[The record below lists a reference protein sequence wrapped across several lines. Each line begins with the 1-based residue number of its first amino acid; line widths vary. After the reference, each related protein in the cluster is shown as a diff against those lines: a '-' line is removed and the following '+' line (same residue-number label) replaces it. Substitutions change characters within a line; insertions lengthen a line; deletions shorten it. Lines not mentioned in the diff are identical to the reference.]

1 MNIIPQ
7 LNLNKHPRTCTPN
20 SLIDCRNMMFDVEKG
35 VMSNENIIN
44 KSDVFDID
52 ILRST
57 IGDIG
62 NYEIIGSINCANEVV
77 FFIKY
82 NYSGETTSYICLY
95 RTGKDNPVHL
105 TDRQIE
111 YIEGAKITG
120 THTYNMNGELIIT
133 FSQYVESD
141 DKYFPLS
148 TINLDSGDEVNY
160 KLPIVPEVFIPYVK
174 NYKYISGSA
183 WYKGQNYFF
192 IRYKINKYDY
202 TQWYDLHKNIYC
214 DNWDLRDII
223 NVRLSESSNSPNNY
237 QSFRKQL
244 YSSDDSDISNTGITL
259 ELGNLDV
266 RYEYYQIGVLV
277 MKKDY
282 NKSFMT
288 SDIPINNITVNV
300 DSNVFKEDESSYA
313 EFIKEYDN
321 IYNVKEITNF
331 KNKVFI
337 SNYIERNKDIDFEVN
352 AYIDRKAYFGRQYS
366 SIDYDDISIENDTL
380 WAVKFAS
387 TLGPSIYGLS
397 NIDSITINN
406 TNISIEDF
414 IFLPFLIGGA
424 TRGLIGTYISS
435 MPTYTNIDTFVNNGY
450 KLQIDRIIIFSHF
463 RSTDFSKQGQ
473 YYYKFKDYN
482 SRQSRYYSYNGND
495 SGKVIL
501 YNHKFYYIRT
511 DTVEEIGN
519 VIGIVPVGSADS
531 DMIVLD
537 GNDFNSTNTYYSQN
551 DIAEEYDGTEEI
563 DGDVRK
569 LRCLIPGE
577 YYSFYIHFVD
587 KYGIATN
594 GYNIN
599 VDKVIDSE
607 IDANNGILSTSFT
620 NKNGNH
626 IIGIPIDGNSYTT
639 LNDDTGNIPLY
650 YLNVEINSIPEGY
663 IGWFISYEKLEKT
676 SIYKGYSYYLYP
688 NTGEYPNGVYTTKF
702 NYDDKLN
709 LNINKIFGYMN
720 TTPTHVNPIPT
731 SALETIDIINKQ
743 FFANNDTNNILY
755 NSRLIYG
762 GDSRD
767 NEDSTDNNK
776 RAYNLWVSLL
786 HDVDNLDRYTSKNK
800 LLVPLSRVVY
810 DTGKY
815 SFIDENYDGVLTQL
829 DAIVYSSRFVF
840 DNTDNKFRT
849 LSFGSISITA
859 NNNEVYK
866 DILDEK
872 ILIVTRYFID
882 NFYNESK
889 VFNNKPQII
898 LTVQHPEND
907 DAKFYLGVWTDPK
920 DLVDLYKMPQ
930 YAINE
935 NYPKMLVNYDPD
947 FNNQTV
953 FDKTI
958 RRSNVIA
965 DESLENSWRI
975 FEFDQYINIKEN
987 KGKITNLASIGNIFL
1002 VHTEHSLFQFDFNDR
1017 LTSNG
1022 GIVEVDQKDIFESRY
1037 TELFN
1042 SELGFGG
1049 LQERDAYC
1057 VGDFGYMWYNTD
1069 FKRFFILSKEGP
1081 KDISSSING
1090 WLDKVDI
1097 RNVRF
1102 GDDKFRKRL
1111 IIRFDDEGDICALT
1125 YNYASTTFVSINKYI
1140 ITNQSTEIRVDNLF
1154 AYTKTKLFMTNC
1166 ADIYEFNENEYNPN
1180 FRLSII
1186 NNVNYDEIKFIE
1198 YIQYIITKIN
1208 SNSDNIMDI
1217 DYTQPVGRRIDNGR
1231 SISNPKLLV
1240 PYSGDKLIIISE
1252 EISTNQINLGKF
1264 EDGVNNNNN
1273 VHTNNHNVFYE
1284 LGKWNLNKLLD
1295 TRDGRLFGKYFI
1307 STFSF
1312 TEENN
1317 NKIEF
1322 ESINLAL
1329 TKYRR

>member
-1 MNIIPQ
+1 MNIVPQ
-7 LNLNKHPRTCTPN
+7 LNLNKHPRTCAPN
-20 SLIDCRNMMFDVEKG
+20 SLVDCRNMMFDVEKG
-35 VMSNENIIN
+35 VMSNENMIN
-44 KSDVFDID
+44 KSDVFDIN
-52 ILRST
+52 ILRNA
-57 IGDIG
+57 IGDIE
-62 NYEIIGSINCANEVV
+62 NYEIIGSINCANEIV

-82 NYSGETTSYICLY
+82 NYSEETTNYICLY

-105 TDRQIE
+105 IDRQVE
-111 YIEGAKITG
+111 FIEGAKITG

-133 FSQYVESD
+133 FSQYVESN

-148 TINLDSGDEVNY
+148 TINLDAGDEVNY

-223 NVRLSESSNSPNNY
+223 NVRLSESSDNPGRY
-237 QSFRKQL
+237 AGFIKQL
-244 YSSDDSDISNTGITL
+244 YSSDDSDISNTGINL
-259 ELGNLDV
+259 ELENLDV

-277 MKKDY
+277 IKKDY

-288 SDIPINNITVNV
+288 SDIPISNITVNV

-313 EFIKEYDN
+313 EFIKEYNN

-352 AYIDRKAYFGRQYS
+352 AYIDRKAYFGRQNSTITYE
-366 SIDYDDISIENDTL
+366 DISIEDDTL
-380 WAVKFAS
+380 WAVKFDS
-387 TLGPSIYGLS
+387 VLGPSIYGLS
-397 NIDSITINN
+397 NVGSITINN
-406 TNISIEDF
+406 TNVPVKNF
-414 IFLPFLIGGA
+414 IFLPFLLGGA
-424 TRGLIGTYISS
+424 TKGLIGTYIPS
-435 MPTYTNIDTFVNNGY
+435 MPTYKNIKAFINNEY
-450 KLQIDRIIIFSHF
+450 NLQISRIVVFSNF
-463 RSTDFSKQGQ
+463 ESAEFSKQGQ

-482 SRQSRYYSYNGND
+482 SRQSEYNTHVGD
-495 SGKVIL
+495 FEKIIL
-501 YNHKFYYIRT
+501 YDNDNQDENDNSFYNIRNNS
-511 DTVEEIGN
+511 VEEIGK
-519 VIGIVPVGSADS
+519 VIGIVPRNGSDK
-531 DMIVLD
+531 DMIVL
-537 GNDFNSTNTYYSQN
+537 NAKDFKHTNSSYNQTAIVTGYN
-551 DIAEEYDGTEEI
+551 GTEEI
-563 DGDVRK
+563 DGDIRK

-599 VDKVIDSE
+599 VDKVINLEVNSE
-607 IDANNGILSTSFT
+607 VDANNGILSTSFT
-620 NKNGNH
+620 NKNGNY
-626 IIGIPIDGNSYTT
+626 IIGIPIDEDSYTS
-639 LNDDTGNIPLY
+639 DDAGNIALY
-650 YLNVEINSIPEGY
+650 YLNVEINSIPDGY
-663 IGWFISYEKLEKT
+663 IGWFISYEKLEKR
-676 SIYKGYSYYLYP
+676 SIYKGYSYYLAS
-688 NTGEYPNGVYTTKF
+688 GSLGYPNGVYTTKF

-709 LNINKIFGYMN
+709 LNINKIFGYVKDPTRGN
-720 TTPTHVNPIPT
+720 PNPTPAPEI
-731 SALETIDIINKQ
+731 IDIINKQ
-743 FFANNDTNNILY
+743 FFANNDTNNVLY
-755 NSRLIYG
+755 NSRLLYG
-762 GDSRD
+762 GDSRG
-767 NEDSTDNNK
+767 ENK
-776 RAYNLWVSLL
+776 RAYNSWVSLL
-786 HDVDNLDRYTSKNK
+786 HDADDLDRYTSKNK

-810 DTGKY
+810 NTGKY
-815 SFIDENYDGVLTQL
+815 SFVDENYDGVLTQL
-829 DAIVYSSRFVF
+829 DAVVYSSRFVF
-840 DNTDNKFRT
+840 DNTDNKFRKLT
-849 LSFGSISITA
+849 FGSIH
-859 NNNEVYK
+859 NNSEVYK
-866 DILDEK
+866 DTLDTG

-898 LTVQHPEND
+898 LTVQHPESDN
-907 DAKFYLGVWTDPK
+907 AKFYLGVWTDPK

-935 NYPKMLVNYDPD
+935 NYPRMLVNYDPD
-947 FNNQTV
+947 FNNQTI

-1022 GIVEVDQKDIFESRY
+1022 GIIEVDQKDIFESRY

-1049 LQERDAYC
+1049 LQESDAYC
-1057 VGDFGYMWYNTD
+1057 IGDFGYMWYNTD

-1111 IIRFDDEGDICALT
+1111 IIRFDDEGDISALT
-1125 YNYASTTFVSINKYI
+1125 YNYASTTFVSINKYTI
-1140 ITNQSTEIRVDNLF
+1140 NNQLTKVRVDNLF
-1154 AYTKTKLFMTNC
+1154 AYTKTKLFMTDGAN
-1166 ADIYEFNENEYNPN
+1166 IYEFNENEYNPD

-1198 YIQYIITKIN
+1198 YIQYIITKIS
-1208 SNSDNIMDI
+1208 SNSDNVMDI
-1217 DYTQPVGRRIDNGR
+1217 DYTRPVGRRIDAGKT
-1231 SISNPKLLV
+1231 ITNPKLLV
-1240 PYSGDKLIIISE
+1240 PYSGDKLIITSE
-1252 EISTNQINLGKF
+1252 EISTNQINLGNF
-1264 EDGVNNNNN
+1264 EDGFNNKNN
-1273 VHTNNHNVFYE
+1273 VHTNSHNVFYE

-1312 TEENN
+1312 TEGNN